1 MWDAVMD
8 PTLKAPFVQGPRKRS
23 PRPTRHELF
32 VAYCSYFFPSPAP
45 GSPRPTRQELF
56 VAYCSYS
63 FPSPPPGSPRRT
75 RQELFVAYCSRTTI
89 GFTFNNLDNGV
100 LHRQYDSI
108 SLTTTQDDT
117 IRFNGTHYE
126 TVRPTTS
133 R

>member
-56 VAYCSYS
+56 VAYCSIHNPDSLYQV
-63 FPSPPPGSPRRT
+63 PSKFRGLASH
-75 RQELFVAYCSRTTI
+75 TT
-89 GFTFNNLDNGV
+89 
-100 LHRQYDSI
+100 
-108 SLTTTQDDT
+108 
-117 IRFNGTHYE
+117 
-126 TVRPTTS
+126 
-133 R
+133 